1 MTWENELGE
10 LVGRPA
16 RESELE
22 SNYIMNIGSVNPNLV
37 PNPAPNLA

>member
-10 LVGRPA
+10 LVGYPT

-22 SNYIMNIGSVNPNLV
+22 SNYITNIGLVNL
-37 PNPAPNLA
+37 APNLENLA